1 MSSSTESAV
10 PRFIGKVPLAD
21 RYYAAECTR
30 CSWVGS
36 SEELTE
42 DAQCTRIKG
51 DHMCL
56 GDTDEIGTERLLGII
71 QALLLPAEP
80 CAWIGDYAACGGGKA
95 VFDRELA
102 AKITD
107 RMCQI
112 TAVYS
117 HPLAAGRGA
126 WQPLAA
132 PGQIQVGDW
141 VSATVAGSFI
151 CARAQLVIEPGTA
164 REEIV
169 YNRKKNHYFVTSM
182 AVDGTSSH
190 KGVLVA
196 KAKP

>member
-1 MSSSTESAV
+1 MSAAKESAL
-10 PRFIGKVPLAD
+10 PRFIGSVPLVG
-21 RYYAAECTR
+21 RYYAAECTH
-30 CSWVGS
+30 CGWVGS
-36 SEELTE
+36 SEELT
-42 DAQCTRIKG
+42 DDGQCARIKG

-56 GDTDEIGTERLLGII
+56 GDVDEIGADRLLGVI
-71 QALLLPAEP
+71 QALFQP
-80 CAWIGDYAACGGGKA
+80 
-95 VFDRELA
+95 
-102 AKITD
+102 
-107 RMCQI
+107 
-112 TAVYS
+112 
-117 HPLAAGRGA
+117 AGRGA

-151 CARAQLVIEPGTA
+151 CARAQLVIEPGTG

>member
-1 MSSSTESAV
+1 MSAARESAL
-10 PRFIGKVPLAD
+10 PRFIGKVPLAG
-21 RYYAAECTR
+21 RHYAAECTR
-30 CSWVGS
+30 CGWVGS
-36 SEELTE
+36 SEELTD
-42 DAQCTRIKG
+42 DAQCARIKG

-56 GDTDEIGTERLLGII
+56 GDVDEIGADRLLGVI
-71 QALLLPAEP
+71 QALFQPAEP
-80 CAWIGDYAACGGGKA
+80 FAWIGDYAACGGGKA

-102 AKITD
+102 EKITD

-112 TAVYS
+112 TPVYTN
-117 HPLAAGRGA
+117 PLVMPGP
-126 WQPLAA
+126 WQPLRA

-141 VSATVAGSFI
+141 ISATVAGSLI

-182 AVDGTSSH
+182 ALDGTSNH